1 VGSFG
6 QDLRRERVSRGIE
19 LQAISGSTKIVAR
32 YLNALEGDQFELLP
46 GGILSKGIV
55 RSYARAV
62 GIDEST
68 WVDRFLAASHPQ
80 GVTEDENGWMQ
91 FVSNVGQSRA
101 RAYARPAMRLRW
113 AGVALLLLVLV
124 GLGWFVFRYV
134 SQRVLADEVQH
145 HTITSAAV
153 VAPGNDTGQ

>member
-6 QDLRRERVSRGIE
+6 EDLRSERVSRGIE
-19 LQAISGSTKIVAR
+19 LQAISGTTKIVAR

-46 GGILSKGIV
+46 GGI
-55 RSYARAV
+55 
-62 GIDEST
+62 DEST

-80 GVTEDENGWMQ
+80 GVTENENGWMQ

-153 VAPGNDTGQ
+153 ESPGNDIGQ